1 LDDENAKTD
10 GTFLAK
16 INGFDHDHRTMAE
29 KSEAINHLDLALT
42 ESLARRSA

>member
-1 LDDENAKTD
+1 LDYENAKTD

-29 KSEAINHLDLALT
+29 KSEAINHLDLAQLSQLGS
-42 ESLARRSA
+42 E